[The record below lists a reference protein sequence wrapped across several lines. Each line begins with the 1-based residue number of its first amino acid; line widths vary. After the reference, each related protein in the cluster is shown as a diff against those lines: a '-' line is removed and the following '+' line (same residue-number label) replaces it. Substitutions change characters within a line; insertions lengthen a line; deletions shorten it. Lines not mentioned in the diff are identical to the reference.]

1 MCYTQVCNVNQHQ
14 CFMPMIKNPE
24 EGQNC
29 IVYHIE
35 YMQETATHI
44 PNYIF
49 AMELSLDAP
58 WAEEEG
64 AESKTEGE
72 WEFKGDTCLMDFIQ
86 LFMDT
91 KYWGYTFL
99 AHYAEGCDG

>member
-14 CFMPMIKNPE
+14 CFTPMMKNPE

-35 YMQETATHI
+35 CMQETATHI

-49 AMELSLDAP
+49 SMELSLDAP

-64 AESKTEGE
+64 AERKTEGE
-72 WEFKGDTCLMDFIQ
+72 WEFKGDTSHGLHSVVYGHKILGLRFPSTLC
-86 LFMDT
+86 
-91 KYWGYTFL
+91 
-99 AHYAEGCDG
+99 